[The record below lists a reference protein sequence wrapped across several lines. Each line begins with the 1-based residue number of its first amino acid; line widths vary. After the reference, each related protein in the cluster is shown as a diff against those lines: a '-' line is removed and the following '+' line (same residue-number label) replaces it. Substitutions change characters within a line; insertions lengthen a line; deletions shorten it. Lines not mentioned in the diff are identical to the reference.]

1 MKVIQYVLMSIGII
15 WCLWAMYKV
24 AKGILLFFGEALES
38 GFRNQYQLDYMGNL
52 CWIVK
57 VFEDK
62 GFVRGPYIEPGSK
75 KPGIKMFNPK
85 NTQYVSIYLLAP
97 LDGEIKNIS
106 ISFDQSNV
114 EIKIPVRETD
124 ETKSLID
131 RILNK

>member
-1 MKVIQYVLMSIGII
+1 MKVIQFVLMSIGII

-38 GFRNQYQLDYMGNL
+38 GFRNHFQLDYMGKL

-57 VFEDK
+57 IFEDK
-62 GFVRGPYIEPGSK
+62 GFVRGPYIESGSE

-114 EIKIPVRETD
+114 EMNIPARETD
-124 ETKSLID
+124 DVKSMINK
-131 RILNK
+131 ILNK